1 MLSAFFGGEE
11 YGVRDLFSTTP
22 FFERGDRMT
31 SLVAWVLRP
40 STWVLPVA
48 LAAAW
53 ALGSGKVGPGRARR
67 WAGALLIGAYLLA
80 SPAASHLA
88 LGSLEWWYPP
98 SRDRPEACQAIV
110 VLGGY
115 LRPADAVHPWPEL
128 GHDSIARCRLAAEL
142 YDSGERCPVF
152 VCGGIVAEPSETTIA
167 AEMAGFLADLGVD
180 PDDIRLEDRSR
191 STYENAVFVSA
202 MLADASIDSVLLV
215 TDAMHLPR
223 SVFCFRHQ
231 GIETV
236 PRGSRYRATS
246 FGFDWASFLPTT
258 TAMAGWDEASHEW
271 LGIGWYWLR
280 GRFGRPIRERL
291 GVALR

>member
-1 MLSAFFGGEE
+1 MA
-11 YGVRDLFSTTP
+11 
-22 FFERGDRMT
+22 

-40 STWVLPVA
+40 STWVLPAA

-53 ALGSGKVGPGRARR
+53 ALGSGRFGPGRARR
-67 WAGALLIGAYLLA
+67 WAAVLLIGAYLLA
-80 SPAASHLA
+80 TPAASHVA

-98 SRDRPEACQAIV
+98 SRERPESCQAIV

-115 LRPADAVHPWPEL
+115 VRPADAIHPWPEL
-128 GHDSIARCRLAAEL
+128 GYDSIARCRLAAEL
-142 YDSGERCPVF
+142 YHSGDRCPIF

-167 AEMAGFLADLGVD
+167 AEMGRFLTDLGVD
-180 PDDIRLEDRSR
+180 PGDIRLEDRSR
-191 STYENAVFVSA
+191 STYENALFVSD
-202 MLADASIDSVLLV
+202 LLWADSIASVLLV

-223 SVFCFRHQ
+223 SVLCFRHQ